1 MVSNTCQISLHLFKQ
16 DQQIFLHSLLL
27 SYSYFP
33 LTLLS
38 TVSLSEAGKER
49 TVSNQHET
57 PLCESI
63 SSELFVFEVEDPEI
77 FSGWGTGLAAS
88 VSSLIQEAGRLHH
101 CILWRHDRKWHLPAY
116 SYFCWFK
123 FTRSGRK
130 EQKNSCWDPGRQKLL
145 LQRAGS
151 TTLDLICTF
160 LIRVNLS
167 PESWR
172 THHYWHQDIT
182 GSRSGEPLCVALFLC
197 FYICMS
203 VSPFIFFY
211 SFILCSN
218 SCLILYDL

>member
-77 FSGWGTGLAAS
+77 FSG
-88 VSSLIQEAGRLHH
+88 
-101 CILWRHDRKWHLPAY
+101 
-116 SYFCWFK
+116 
-123 FTRSGRK
+123 
-130 EQKNSCWDPGRQKLL
+130 
-145 LQRAGS
+145 
-151 TTLDLICTF
+151 
-160 LIRVNLS
+160 
-167 PESWR
+167 
-172 THHYWHQDIT
+172 
-182 GSRSGEPLCVALFLC
+182 
-197 FYICMS
+197 
-203 VSPFIFFY
+203 
-211 SFILCSN
+211 
-218 SCLILYDL
+218 